1 MLFEVVI
8 GCDNGVTGSIGVI
21 NCVSGKTYF
30 IKTPSFSSQ
39 NYTKK
44 KGNISRIKHDE
55 LYNFLAQFK
64 EYKCH
69 VLIERPLVNPARF
82 SATIS
87 GVRAL
92 ESTLIV
98 IEQLKYSYNYEDSK
112 KWQQLLL
119 PIGSTKEQLK
129 IDSMTIGKRLFPEHE
144 QLIMKHRDADGILLA
159 EYGRRIYNKN

>member
-1 MLFEVVI
+1 MLYEIVI
-8 GCDNGVTGSIGVI
+8 GVDNGTSGSIGVI
-21 NCVSGKTYF
+21 NCVTGKTYF

-69 VLIERPLVNPARF
+69 VLLERPLVNPARF

-98 IEQLKYSYNYEDSK
+98 IEQLKYSYEYTDSK
-112 KWQQLLL
+112 LFQRMLL

-144 QLIMKHRDADGILLA
+144 TLITKHKDADGILIA